1 MNYLNFFGTKKMEGK
16 VGHHFLNLHEF
27 WVPCS
32 GLPGCLQWEGGKG
45 VVRVMW
51 SYERHVSDLVE
62 KASMLKAERRFKCL
76 PYQGI
81 K

>member
-1 MNYLNFFGTKKMEGK
+1 MEEG
-16 VGHHFLNLHEF
+16 NLHEF
-27 WVPCS
+27 PKTSMNFGFHVHL
-32 GLPGCLQWEGGKG
+32 LPGCLQWEGGKG